1 VPIYLTHARSRKIS
15 LLPNAESICENARSM
30 RVPFLDAINN
40 ANNLY
45 YVDTRVNALKAQFFR
60 ANEASPHTIQSQ
72 PQIVQS
78 ATMKYLKD
86 LSNMA
91 QTVAADLVKGLNDFA
106 GADINEDVT
115 SDWTVELA
123 QIVETA
129 IKK

>member
-1 VPIYLTHARSRKIS
+1 MQD
-15 LLPNAESICENARSM
+15 E
-30 RVPFLDAINN
+30 FLAAINN

-45 YVDTRVNALKAQFFR
+45 YVDTRVNAFKAQFFR
-60 ANEASPHTIQSQ
+60 ANEASPHAIQNQ
-72 PQIVQS
+72 PTEISS